1 MTKTTRLTQQDL
13 QIYPSQRLTD
23 TPDGGGL
30 MVGKPLTGEDNEIFP
45 PISDV
50 DRTMGSFD
58 ARLLYPGVLRPDAE
72 PLYGS
77 HFIISEPPKADNV
90 SFLAFK
96 ARNYGESRAEIMPR
110 IEAYSVPTVESRM
123 TLLGRHMAGI
133 RMIQA
138 YQRVE
143 APLPTV
149 GERYCL
155 EMRETSGSK
164 NIIRYQYFRISDL
177 EHEIRTF
184 EIPLPGGGIKEIQ
197 RRVLKMEIYNPLSDD
212 YNGTAYPVEGYAG
225 NGVAI
230 LETQVA
236 DSATYYGVRPL
247 AQALNKGALELRVD
261 TIYEKLVPTST
272 VETPYVDQYPVSAE
286 AWVPAGSERV
296 IFKSEGSV
304 SGNIWL
310 EHPVIPGTVK
320 IQGWED
326 DAQGRLIKDGAIVNI
341 DYKRGLIVDMPPSY
355 ALTVTAVPGAAQ
367 KAIRNT
373 TYIEIKDT
381 NQGTQWAPLLQP
393 APLRGSLVVSFMSLG
408 VWYTLRDMGDGILR
422 DNENNPCGTVEP
434 TGSAVVSLP
443 SLPDVGTNLVFA
455 WSPVSD
461 YTTFQADK
469 AGTDSVAQS
478 VSGWAT
484 YPRQQAGRIKPG
496 TLTMNWNDG
505 EAKTAT
511 DNGTG
516 KLTGHAEGDVL
527 YDAGRVKVS
536 SGINASTVRIN
547 WQEYTDSPVTTA
559 LESSTQGTL
568 RLSAGKT
575 APGSLNMKT
584 VVRVSVSGVRRTRIK
599 IGAGPVFGGYEY
611 EDTTRQSDSQSF
623 VAEIGDNGQGGLVM
637 GGKVLDGASINYA
650 DGAIVL
656 PASAF
661 KIAAYG
667 YQDAL
672 AEIGAGA
679 KKINIRGQEYELDDF
694 TATFVSATATV
705 IPSETVRAVEKTET
719 VPTMSFNVLRGGYA
733 GSRVVPDTWAFS
745 AGDTKIIERGGQL
758 YKNWDY
764 QTGTGDL
771 IGNLNTATGEIV
783 MSDIS
788 INLVTVKIIAGII
801 GQPETKIGNFVGR
814 TPAAPIKP
822 ESFTVYATETGSDGQ
837 VRTLTGRSNALGEID
852 GELKGK
858 IHYETGFFSVEG
870 GELFYP
876 DTLRFN
882 CVSQD
887 NIPLD
892 SSIIGIDSV
901 RLPSDGRVPVYR
913 KGDMIVIG
921 NRIKQDL
928 GSVFT
933 GGQTVQLDRQN
944 SDRIGLVDAKGKH
957 VLADKYSYDLTA
969 GTITFADPLD
979 LSDYTYPLTAVQ
991 AWEEENRVMGVDI
1004 SGTLKLQFPVGRD
1017 YPKES
1022 TYISSAL
1029 IGGDLLVRATE
1040 PFSQQ
1045 TWDNVWA
1052 DDIRGNPILSR
1063 LDVKNYPIKL
1073 TSNGAITER
1082 WLLRF
1087 IGTDQYELY
1096 GERLGLI
1103 AKGDTLGDLAPTN
1116 PATGK
1121 PYFTINHLSFGG
1133 GWASGNCVRFNTY
1146 GTPTPVWILR
1156 AVQPTTV
1163 KQTERDGFS
1172 ACLRGNTV
1180 IDEQP

>member
-30 MVGKPLTGEDNEIFP
+30 MVGTPLTGEDNEIFP
-45 PISDV
+45 PVSDV

-58 ARLLYPGVLRPDAE
+58 ARLLYPGVLRADAE
-72 PLYGS
+72 PLYGA
-77 HFIISEPPKADNV
+77 HFIISEPPQADNV

-138 YQRVE
+138 YQREE
-143 APLPTV
+143 APLPKV

-155 EMRETSGSK
+155 EMRETSGNK
-164 NIIRYQYFRISDL
+164 NIIRYQYFRIADL
-177 EHEIRTF
+177 EHEVRTF
-184 EIPLPGGGIKEIQ
+184 EIPLPGGGVKEIQ

-212 YNGTAYPVEGYAG
+212 YAGTAYPVEGYAG
-225 NGVAI
+225 NGTAI

-247 AQALNKGALELRVD
+247 AEALNKGALELRVD
-261 TIYEKLVPTST
+261 SIYEKLVPTST
-272 VETPYVDQYPVSAE
+272 VETPYVDQYTVSSE
-286 AWVPAGSERV
+286 AWVPAGTERV
-296 IFKSEGSV
+296 MFRSDGSV

-310 EHPVIPGTVK
+310 EQPVIPGTVK
-320 IQGWED
+320 IQGWQD
-326 DAQGRLIKDGAIVNI
+326 DAQGRLKKGGNIVNI
-341 DYKRGLIVDMPPSY
+341 DYNRGLIADFPAAFGVSIS
-355 ALTVTAVPGAAQ
+355 AVPGAQQRA
-367 KAIRNT
+367 ARHS
-373 TYIEIKDT
+373 TYIEVKDT
-381 NQGTQWAPLLQP
+381 NHGTQWAPLLQP
-393 APLRGSLVVSFMSLG
+393 APLRGSLTISFMSLG
-408 VWYTLRDMGDGILR
+408 VWYTLRDMGNGILL
-422 DNENNPCGTVEP
+422 DAENNPCGTVEP
-434 TGSAVVSLP
+434 SGSVVVSLP
-443 SLPDVGTNLVFA
+443 ALPDVGSNIVFA
-455 WSPVSD
+455 WSPTAD
-461 YTTFQADK
+461 YRTFNADK
-469 AGTDSVAQS
+469 AGTDSVAET
-478 VSGWAT
+478 VAAVAVYDVGADV
-484 YPRQQAGRIKPG
+484 KPG
-496 TLTMNWNDG
+496 TLQLSWNDG
-505 EAKTAT
+505 ADKTAG
-511 DNGTG
+511 DNGSG
-516 KLTGHAEGDVL
+516 KLTGDAQGDVL
-527 YDAGRVKVS
+527 YKRGELRVS
-536 SGINASTVRIN
+536 SAIGASTVQIR
-547 WQEYTDSPVTTA
+547 WQEYTEPEVSKSA
-559 LESSTQGTL
+559 SINQSGTL
-568 RLSAGKT
+568 RFNAGK
-575 APGSLNMKT
+575 AVPGSLKMDVKLKIEAT
-584 VVRVSVSGVRRTRIK
+584 GVKRTRFK
-599 IGAGPVFGGYEY
+599 VGMGGLFGRYDVETKDYKVGI
-611 EDTTRQSDSQSF
+611 DTFAAS
-623 VAEIGDNGQGGLVM
+623 IGDNGGGGLTLNGQTLK
-637 GGKVLDGASINYA
+637 GGSIDYAS
-650 DGAIVL
+650 GAIVL
-656 PASAF
+656 PASALQ
-661 KIAAYG
+661 ITAYG

-679 KKINIRGQEYELDDF
+679 KTINIEGKEYELDSF
-694 TATFVSATATV
+694 TVHFIHAQTTV
-705 IPSETVRAVEKTET
+705 RPSETARAAEKTAT
-719 VPTMSFNVLRGGYA
+719 NAAMTFNVLRGAYA
-733 GSRVVPDTWAFS
+733 GSHALPDTWAFS
-745 AGDTKIIERGGQL
+745 AGGIRIIERGGQL
-758 YKNWDY
+758 YKDWDV
-764 QTGTGDL
+764 QTGTGKV
-771 IGNLNTATGEIV
+771 IGSLNTETGRIV
-783 MSDIS
+783 MSDTS
-788 INLVTVKIIAGII
+788 LNLVDVKITAGIVVA
-801 GQPETKIGNFVGR
+801 PATKIGNFVGR
-814 TPAAPIKP
+814 TPAAPVKP
-822 ESFTVYATETGSDGQ
+822 ESFTVYATETGADGQ

-858 IHYETGFFSVEG
+858 IHYETGFFSIEG
-870 GELFYP
+870 GALFYA

-882 CVSQD
+882 CVTQD

-892 SSIIGIDSV
+892 SSVIGIDSV

-928 GSVFT
+928 GSTFT
-933 GGQTVQLDRQN
+933 GNQTVQLDRQN
-944 SDRIGLVDAKGKH
+944 SDRICLVDAKGKH
-957 VLADKYSYDLTA
+957 VLADKYSYDLAA
-969 GTITFADPLD
+969 GTITFAEPLD

-1004 SGTLKLQFPVGRD
+1004 SGRLKLQFPVGRD

-1022 TYISSAL
+1022 TYVSSAL

-1045 TWDNVWA
+1045 TWDNVWG
-1052 DDIRGNPILSR
+1052 DEIRGNPVLSR

-1087 IGTDQYELY
+1087 TSDTQYELY

-1103 AKGDTLGDLAPTN
+1103 AKGDTLGDLAPLN

-1121 PYFTINHLSFGG
+1121 PYFTLNRLAFGG

-1180 IDEQP
+1180 IDE

>member
-30 MVGKPLTGEDNEIFP
+30 MVGTPLTGEDNEIFP
-45 PISDV
+45 PVSDV

-58 ARLLYPGVLRPDAE
+58 ARLLYPGVLRADAE
-72 PLYGS
+72 PLYGA
-77 HFIISEPPKADNV
+77 HFIISEPPQADNV

-138 YQRVE
+138 YQREE
-143 APLPTV
+143 APLPKV

-155 EMRETSGSK
+155 EMRETSGNK
-164 NIIRYQYFRISDL
+164 NIIRYQYFRIADL
-177 EHEIRTF
+177 EHEVRTF
-184 EIPLPGGGIKEIQ
+184 EIPLPGGGVKEIQ

-225 NGVAI
+225 NGTAI

-247 AQALNKGALELRVD
+247 AEALNKGSLELRVD
-261 TIYEKLVPTST
+261 SIYEKLVPTST
-272 VETPYVDQYPVSAE
+272 VETPYADQYPVAAE
-286 AWVPAGSERV
+286 AWVPAGAERV
-296 IFKSEGSV
+296 MFKSEGAV

-320 IQGWED
+320 IQGWQD
-326 DAQGRLIKDGAIVNI
+326 DAQGRLKKGGNIVNI
-341 DYKRGLIVDMPPSY
+341 DYKRGLIADMPPSF
-355 ALTVTAVPGAAQ
+355 ALTVTAVPGAVQTA
-367 KAIRNT
+367 ARNS

-393 APLRGSLVVSFMSLG
+393 APLRGSLTVSFMSLG

-422 DNENNPCGTVEP
+422 DGENNPCGTVEP

-443 SLPDVGTNLVFA
+443 TLPDVGTNLVFA
-455 WSPVSD
+455 WSPESD
-461 YTTFQADK
+461 YKTFKADK
-469 AGTDSVAQS
+469 AGTDSVAKS
-478 VSGWAT
+478 VEGWAV
-484 YPRQQAGRIKPG
+484 YPKQAAGRIKPG
-496 TLTMNWNDG
+496 TLSMTWNDG
-505 EAKTAT
+505 EEKTAT
-511 DNGTG
+511 DNSGG
-516 KLTGHAEGDVL
+516 KLTGHAEGDVF
-527 YDAGRVKVS
+527 YDAGRVWVS

-547 WQEYTDSPVTTA
+547 WQEYTDLPVKT
-559 LESSTQGTL
+559 EVRDSMQDTL
-568 RLSAGKT
+568 RISVGKT
-575 APGSLNMKT
+575 APGSLNMF
-584 VVRVSVSGVRRTRIK
+584 VRMLVSVAGTQRTRIK
-599 IGAGPVFGGYEY
+599 IGEGGLFGRYEY
-611 EDTTRQSDSQSF
+611 DKTDHQYDNQSFTAEISDS
-623 VAEIGDNGQGGLVM
+623 GQGSLM
-637 GGKVLDGASINYA
+637 MNGKVLAGTSINYA
-650 DGAIVL
+650 DGSIVL

-661 KIAAYG
+661 KIRAFG

-672 AEIGAGA
+672 AEIGSGA
-679 KKINIRGQEYELDDF
+679 KKINIRGQEYELDSF
-694 TATFVSATATV
+694 TVNFTYASATV
-705 IPSETVRAVEKTET
+705 MPSETVRAVERTET

-733 GSRVVPDTWAFS
+733 GSRVVTDTWAFT
-745 AGDTKIIERGGQL
+745 AGETKIIERGGQL
-758 YKNWDY
+758 YKNWSH
-764 QTGTGDL
+764 QTGTGDV
-771 IGNLNTATGEIV
+771 IGSINTRTGEIV

-788 INLVTVKIIAGII
+788 INLATIKIVAGIV
-801 GQPETKIGNFVGR
+801 GEPDTKIGNFVGR
-814 TPAAPIKP
+814 TPAAPVKP
-822 ESFTVYATETGSDGQ
+822 ESFTVYATETGADGQ

-858 IHYETGFFSVEG
+858 IHYETGFFSIEG
-870 GELFYP
+870 GALFYA

-882 CVSQD
+882 CVTQD

-928 GSVFT
+928 GSTFT
-933 GGQTVQLDRQN
+933 GNQTVQLDRQN
-944 SDRIGLVDAKGKH
+944 SDRICLVDAKGKH
-957 VLADKYSYDLTA
+957 VLADKYSYDLAA
-969 GTITFADPLD
+969 GTITFAEPLD

-1004 SGTLKLQFPVGRD
+1004 SGRLKLQFPVGRD

-1045 TWDNVWA
+1045 AWDNVWA
-1052 DDIRGNPILSR
+1052 DEIRGNPVLSR

-1087 IGTDQYELY
+1087 TSDTQYELY

-1103 AKGDTLGDLAPTN
+1103 AKGDTLGDLAPVN

-1121 PYFTINHLSFGG
+1121 PYFTLNRLAFGG
-1133 GWASGNCVRFNTY
+1133 GWGSGNCVRFNTY

-1180 IDEQP
+1180 IDE